1 MLDIERNSGHRQASR
16 RQLAYARRNGKGSD
30 IDVTR
35 VRDALQLVEQ
45 GRLTDAASAL
55 GPLVRAKRFTR
66 PSRMNPEAEEID
78 EVKAWLGEVIADPD
92 SADARFLI
100 ERSYY
105 KLRTQRPADLTD
117 DDQGSQRSR

>member
-1 MLDIERNSGHRQASR
+1 MLDIERSSGRRQASR
-16 RQLAYARRNGKGSD
+16 RHLAYARRNGKGSD

>member
-1 MLDIERNSGHRQASR
+1 MGASTSSVAAGVLEPSSSVRSWEREGA
-16 RQLAYARRNGKGSD
+16 D
-30 IDVTR
+30 IDVGR

-78 EVKAWLGEVIADPD
+78 EVKAWLAEVIADPD

-105 KLRTQRPADLTD
+105 KLRTQRPADLAGE
-117 DDQGSQRSR
+117 DQGSPRTR

>member
-1 MLDIERNSGHRQASR
+1 M
-16 RQLAYARRNGKGSD
+16 
-30 IDVTR
+30 
-35 VRDALQLVEQ
+35 RDALQLVEQ

-78 EVKAWLGEVIADPD
+78 EVKAWLAEVIADPD

-105 KLRTQRPADLTD
+105 KLRTQRPADLAGE
-117 DDQGSQRSR
+117 DQGSPRSR